1 MRTSRRAAAVAAFA
15 ALAVGSTAT
24 VMAQPAAAA
33 PAAPAAAAAAQAAY
47 NGVCGSGYTV
57 VNWADIGKQGTVY
70 LTYNS
75 GSGKNC
81 VVTIR
86 KTSGAPV
93 YMFSYLGIPET
104 GQGDYDGDYYYSYAG
119 PVYAYGRGLCADWAG
134 GISNQETWTYG
145 SNCGSLT
152 ATRVTKDGGTTAR
165 SKVAEPSAAPRAGV
179 TAGTR

>member
-1 MRTSRRAAAVAAFA
+1 MRKSRRAAVVVALA
-15 ALAVGSTAT
+15 ALAAGSTAT

-33 PAAPAAAAAAQAAY
+33 PAAASAQVAY
-47 NGVCGSGYTV
+47 NGVCGSGYSV

-86 KTSGAPV
+86 KTSGSPV
-93 YMFSYLGIPET
+93 YMFSYVGVPAT
-104 GQGDYDGDYYYSYAG
+104 GEAHVDGDYYYSYAG
-119 PVYAYGRGLCADWAG
+119 PVYAYGRGLCVDWAG

-145 SNCGSLT
+145 SNCGALV
-152 ATRVTKDGGTTAR
+152 ATRVTKNGETTAR
-165 SKVAEPSAAPRAGV
+165 SKVDEPSASRAGAA
-179 TAGTR
+179 AGR